1 MTWQKK
7 KKKESSPFAANRDIH
22 RQSSTENENKRK
34 KTFEPKAVK

>member
-7 KKKESSPFAANRDIH
+7 KKKECNPFAANRDMH